1 MNKLSNKS
9 YKMAT
14 PFQFF
19 TLCRLRVMHMAFT
32 GLNITGGRADGV
44 MPWQLMVTGMLCC

>member
-1 MNKLSNKS
+1 MV
-9 YKMAT
+9 T

-19 TLCRLRVMHMAFT
+19 TLRHLWVMAFP

-44 MPWQLMVTGMLCC
+44 MPFLLMVTGMLY